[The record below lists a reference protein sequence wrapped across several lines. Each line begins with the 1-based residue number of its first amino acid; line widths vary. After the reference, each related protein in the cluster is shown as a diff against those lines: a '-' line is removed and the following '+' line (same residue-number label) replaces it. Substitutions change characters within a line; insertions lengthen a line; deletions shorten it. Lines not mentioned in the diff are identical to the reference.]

1 MLGNSAGGVTRQ
13 RCCQPNLPP
22 TLEQNTQAMVSL
34 QAAMLFFW
42 ILLSPIPTFL
52 SNSLLRLKFPHFVSA
67 SKKVSSDPFSH
78 SWILQEQ
85 KIHLQDVWDLTALPI
100 SSSHRGAQPFAAV
113 FNEAERLHLPPPL
126 ISVGCA
132 WCSATLEK
140 IRLFPQKL
148 SHLLAKSYHVLFSR
162 CRGPLFPARIADQV
176 LRAQESASTEDQLTM
191 WASSRKSLPRH
202 VVLGGWLVY

>member
-1 MLGNSAGGVTRQ
+1 
-13 RCCQPNLPP
+13 
-22 TLEQNTQAMVSL
+22 MVSL

-42 ILLSPIPTFL
+42 IPLSPIPTFL
-52 SNSLLRLKFPHFVSA
+52 SNSLLKLKFLRFVSA
-67 SKKVSSDPFSH
+67 SEKISLDPFSH

-85 KIHLQDVWDLTALPI
+85 KLHLQDVQDLTAFP
-100 SSSHRGAQPFAAV
+100 SSSSYQGAQTFTVV
-113 FNEAERLHLPPPL
+113 FSEAERLHLPPPL

-140 IRLFPQKL
+140 NRLFPQKL

-162 CRGPLFPARIADQV
+162 CRRPLFPARVADQV
-176 LRAQESASTEDQLTM
+176 LHTQESTSTEDQLTM
-191 WASSRKSLPRH
+191 WASSRKSLPRL